1 MPKEKCVI
9 CGVETSVD
17 VDTHI
22 DFREFYE
29 EGFGQMCPSCGS
41 KTKNEETICVPVSL
55 IRKYSNN
62 YELGEQ
68 VRKLLK

>member
-1 MPKEKCVI
+1 MSKEKCVI

-17 VDTHI
+17 VNTHI
-22 DFREFYE
+22 DFRDFYE
-29 EGFGQMCPSCGS
+29 EGLGQMCPTCGL
-41 KTKNEETICVPVSL
+41 KTKEEETICIPVSF
-55 IRKYSNN
+55 ITKYPNN